1 MWIGITPWQHT
12 IQPVCLTQGQASKA
26 QMEQIEIFEIP
37 SPCKGICQ
45 VNNRGYC
52 KGCYR
57 SREERFAWNS
67 LSNEQKRKVI
77 ALCQQRY
84 KRYLQKQAKAQ
95 QSDVTSGENFK
106 FDIQL

>member
-1 MWIGITPWQHT
+1 
-12 IQPVCLTQGQASKA
+12 
-26 QMEQIEIFEIP
+26 MEQIEIFEIP

-57 SREERFAWNS
+57 SREERFAWNT
-67 LSNEQKRKVI
+67 LTDQQKRKVI

-84 KRYLQKQAKAQ
+84 KRYLASKKQ
-95 QSDVTSGENFK
+95 QSDEYSSSQTPFEF
-106 FDIQL
+106 

>member
-1 MWIGITPWQHT
+1 
-12 IQPVCLTQGQASKA
+12 
-26 QMEQIEIFEIP
+26 MEQIEIFEIP

-67 LSNEQKRKVI
+67 LSNQQKRKVI

-84 KRYLQKQAKAQ
+84 KRFLTSKQQKAEAQ
-95 QSDVTSGENFK
+95 PNKQTP
-106 FDIQL
+106 FDF